1 MSRTLVLAF
10 GRCNPPTIGHAK
22 LWKTLQ
28 DKAEEYNGDALLCLS
43 KSHDKDKNPLSFK
56 EKSEIIS
63 EYMNELGLNVIVED
77 ENTFDGPA
85 FSIYKILPQIYKE
98 NMYDN
103 IVFVCGSDRIKEF
116 QSLITYNGKET
127 KRPADFYKFDS
138 VEIVS
143 AGERDEESDDVVSR
157 ASASLVRQLVREN
170 KFDEFLQ
177 YTPDAGANIELAKNL
192 YEKVR
197 NGMQDKL
204 QESRYM
210 QFLEARKNVHQT
222 HLEDLVLLGK
232 DGFDELLSKVDDVFS
247 ILEGSADKKLNIS
260 SKIDGSPALMLFS
273 NIDGISGPGISL
285 KGLITAK
292 NVEAAEKAVIQ
303 SEQELLDRYGDR
315 PDMVA
320 KIMPFLKYLLSGELK
335 IKDGHIIQGDL
346 LFSMDSL
353 EEFEEYLTFQPNTI
367 VYAVPK
373 DSETGKAIR
382 QKEAGIAVHTV
393 YSGSIG
399 DFDQSFDIAVTQEI
413 PSKPDSLLIMDC
425 FVPNLS
431 GNLSYTAQ
439 ETSIM
444 QDMIDELKEAHSVL
458 TTHFSKQYNR
468 LCDNEEFIKMYFQ
481 TYQNKVISDRAEN
494 YFDEQE
500 FLEELESYCVK
511 RIDNALDK
519 KLSSL
524 KTDKGKE
531 SAKLKSDALKDE
543 ILEILDSDA
552 EAIQWIVSAINTATE
567 IKLEF
572 LEKLSQAD
580 NIFETFYKTSEGII
594 PGTQEGFA
602 ISDTDGNICKI
613 VDRSCFSFHNRSADT
628 IKGWQHPEDKLKESV
643 RLKEAG
649 VGIIGIDNLNYG
661 NGEYIK
667 GFKDFISNGK
677 PLYWSKTGTGER
689 KELFLDYDPEI
700 FEGDTDE
707 IVDKLKDAILKK
719 EPEAKWIQKPRDP
732 NESKGKDIVLNT
744 DFQEAIQGYLFEK
757 YWENPYER
765 DKDYVETLFSDDF
778 KSRIDWDVC
787 SADFEKFKEGI
798 TSTLTKNGYASRGSW
813 LSYFIAI
820 AKDGSKKIQALYN
833 DGHKLKGSPTAYA
846 RGLHSNLSS
855 EIDKFFSRNICGKRK
870 DIVNKADILLVF
882 GPNPDKTAKEYID
895 ACLEAAKENEQTG
908 ISKYSNICDEALS
921 DGSVL
926 GLSLKKGVDDVHAEL
941 LAATTSVNKDVF
953 GENAAT
959 AIIYYGE
966 EDPENTFVSFK
977 EVCETP
983 ELMQHIEDFTF
994 VPYGGYKGQE
1004 GLSSVIMLPVNE
1016 EYREDFSKYINIMIR
1031 SNNREKC
1038 SVVIEANKESGGG
1051 QLGKLTTAVKDEL
1064 DVKPEKVSSIK
1075 SKDKYQIC
1083 VNKINEF
1090 LSWFKKIYASDKS
1103 DLIISKIIS
1112 SCGYPII
1119 NRESGESKLTTA
1131 PIIKIS

>member
-1 MSRTLVLAF
+1 MSKTLVLAF

-28 DKAEEYNGDALLCLS
+28 DKAAEYNGDALLCLS

-63 EYMNELGLNVIVED
+63 EYMQELGLNIIVED

-98 NMYDN
+98 NIYDN
-103 IVFVCGSDRIKEF
+103 IVFVCGSDRINEF

-127 KRPADFYKFDS
+127 KRPADFYAFDS
-138 VEIVS
+138 VEIIS

-157 ASASLVRQLVREN
+157 ASASLVRQLIREN
-170 KFDEFLQ
+170 KFEEFLQ
-177 YTPDAGANIELAKNL
+177 YTPDAGANIELAKTLFENV
-192 YEKVR
+192 K

-320 KIMPFLKYLLSGELK
+320 KIMPFLKYLLSGELR

-346 LFSMDSL
+346 LFSNDSI

-367 VYAVPK
+367 MYAVPK
-373 DSETGKAIR
+373 DSDIGRVIL
-382 QKEAGIAVHTV
+382 QQEAGIAVHTV
-393 YSGSIG
+393 YSGSVG
-399 DFDQSFDIAVTQEI
+399 DFDQSFDIDIAQEFS
-413 PSKPDSLLIMDC
+413 SKPDGLFIMDC
-425 FVPNLS
+425 FIPNLA

-444 QDMIDELKEAHSVL
+444 QDMINELKEAHNVL
-458 TTHFSKQYNR
+458 TTHFSKQYSR
-468 LCDNEEFIKMYFQ
+468 LCDNEEFVKMYFQ

-511 RIDNALDK
+511 RIDNTLDK

-552 EAIQWIVSAINTATE
+552 EVIQWIVSAINTATE

-572 LEKLSQAD
+572 LDKLSQAD
-580 NIFETFYKTSEGII
+580 NIFETFYKTSEGVI

-628 IKGWQHPEDKLKESV
+628 IKGWQHPEDKLKESI
-643 RLKEAG
+643 RLTE
-649 VGIIGIDNLNYG
+649 GIGTIGIDNLDYG
-661 NGEYIK
+661 NGEYIEA
-667 GFKDFISNGK
+667 FKDFISNGK
-677 PLYWSKTGTGER
+677 PLYWSKTKSGER
-689 KELFLDYDPEI
+689 KELVLDYDASV
-700 FEGDTDE
+700 FEGDMIE
-707 IVDKLKDAILKK
+707 ITKKLKDAILEK
-719 EPEAKWIQKPRDP
+719 EPDAKWIQKPRDA
-732 NESKGKDIVLNT
+732 NEARGKDIVLCT

-757 YWENPYER
+757 YWEHPYEK
-765 DKDYVETLFSDDF
+765 DSDYVETLFSTDFESRINWDVCETTFEDF
-778 KSRIDWDVC
+778 KSNI
-787 SADFEKFKEGI
+787 S
-798 TSTLTKNGYASRGSW
+798 STLTKGGYASKGSW

-833 DGHKLKGSPTAYA
+833 EGHKLKGRPTAYA
-846 RGLHSNLSS
+846 RGLNSNLSL
-855 EIDKFFSRNICGKRK
+855 EVEEFFTRNICGKRK
-870 DIVNKADILLVF
+870 DVVNKADILLVF
-882 GPNPDKTAKEYID
+882 GPNPDRTAKKYID
-895 ACLEAAKENEQTG
+895 DCLKAAKLEEHPG
-908 ISKYSNICDEALS
+908 IYYYSNTCDKALS

-926 GLSLKKGVDDVHAEL
+926 GLSLKKGVDAVHAEL
-941 LAATTSVNKDVF
+941 LATTTSTNKDVF

-959 AIIYYGE
+959 AIVYCGE
-966 EDPENTFVSFK
+966 EDPENTFESFK
-977 EVCETP
+977 KVCETP

-994 VPYGGYKGQE
+994 VPYSSYKNQE
-1004 GLSSVIMLPVNE
+1004 GLSSIIELPVNK
-1016 EYREDFSKYINIMIR
+1016 EYQKDFSEHIKIMIR
-1031 SNNREKC
+1031 TNNRENGA
-1038 SVVIEANKESGGG
+1038 VTIEAAKKGAKAN
-1051 QLGKLTTAVKDEL
+1051 LGKLTTVLKDEL
-1064 DVKPEKVSSIK
+1064 DVKPSKVNDIK
-1075 SKDKYQIC
+1075 NSDKYQVC
-1083 VNKINEF
+1083 VDKINEF
-1090 LSWFKKIYASDKS
+1090 LGWFKIIYESKKS
-1103 DLIISKIIS
+1103 DLIICKLLS
-1112 SCGYPII
+1112 SCGYPIA
-1119 NRESGESKLTTA
+1119 NKESGETKLMTA

>member
-1 MSRTLVLAF
+1 MSKTLVLAF

-28 DKAEEYNGDALLCLS
+28 DKAAEYNGDALLCLS

-63 EYMNELGLNVIVED
+63 EYVQELGLNVIVED
-77 ENTFDGPA
+77 ESTFEGPA

-103 IVFVCGSDRIKEF
+103 IVFVCGSDRINEF
-116 QSLITYNGKET
+116 QSLVTYNGKET
-127 KRPADFYKFDS
+127 KRPADFYEFNS
-138 VEIVS
+138 VEIIS

-170 KFDEFLQ
+170 KFEEFLQ
-177 YTPDAGANIELAKNL
+177 YTPDAGANIELVKSL

-232 DGFDELLSKVDDVFS
+232 DGFDELLSKVDDIFS

-292 NVEAAEKAVIQ
+292 NVEAAEKTVIQ
-303 SEQELLDRYGDR
+303 SEQDLLDRYGDR
-315 PDMVA
+315 PDMIA
-320 KIMPFLKYLLSGELK
+320 KIMPFLQAILSGELK
-335 IKDGHIIQGDL
+335 VKDGHIIQGDL
-346 LFSMDSL
+346 LFSKDSL

-367 VYAVPK
+367 MYAVPK
-373 DSETGKAIR
+373 ESEAGKMLK
-382 QKEAGIAVHTV
+382 QKDAGIAVHTV

-399 DFDQSFDIAVTQEI
+399 DFDQSFDINVTEEM
-413 PSKPDSLLIMDC
+413 PSKPEGLFIMDC

-444 QDMIDELKEAHSVL
+444 QDMIDELKEAHNVL

-524 KTDKGKE
+524 KTDKGRE

-552 EAIQWIVSAINTATE
+552 EVIQWIVSAINTATE

-580 NIFETFYKTSEGII
+580 NIFETFYKTSEGVI

-649 VGIIGIDNLNYG
+649 VGVISIDNLNYG
-661 NGEYIK
+661 NGEYIQ
-667 GFKDFISNGK
+667 GFKDFISNSK
-677 PLYWSKTGTGER
+677 PLYWSKTGKGER
-689 KELFLDYDPEI
+689 KELFLDYNPSI
-700 FEGDTDE
+700 FEGD
-707 IVDKLKDAILKK
+707 VDMIAEKLKYAILEK
-719 EPEAKWIQKPRDP
+719 EPDAKWIQKPRDP
-732 NESKGKDIVLNT
+732 NESKGKEVVLNT

-757 YWENPYER
+757 YWTSPLK
-765 DKDYVETLFSDDF
+765 KDSEYVETLFSDDF
-778 KSRIDWDVC
+778 KSRIDWEAC
-787 SADFEKFKEGI
+787 SADFEKFKSDI
-798 TSTLTKNGYASRGSW
+798 SSTLTKGGYASKGSW

-820 AKDGSKKIQALYN
+820 AKKGSSKIQDLYKE
-833 DGHKLKGSPTAYA
+833 GHKLKGNPKAFA
-846 RGLHSNLSS
+846 RGLHSDISL
-855 EIDKFFSRNICGKRK
+855 EVDKFFSRNICGKRK
-870 DIVNKADILLVF
+870 DLVNKADILLVF
-882 GPNPDKTAKEYID
+882 GPDPDKTAKIYID
-895 ACLEAAKENEQTG
+895 ACLEAAKEGEDTG
-908 ISKYSNICDEALS
+908 IPKYSNICDEALS

-926 GLSLKKGVDDVHAEL
+926 GLSLKKGLDDVHAEL
-941 LAATTSVNKDVF
+941 LATTTSTNKDVF
-953 GENAAT
+953 GDDAAT
-959 AIIYYGE
+959 AVVYYGE
-966 EDPENTFVSFK
+966 NDPRNTFASFK
-977 EVCETP
+977 ETCETP
-983 ELMQHIEDFTF
+983 ERMQHISDFTF
-994 VPYGGYKGQE
+994 VPYKGHKDQE
-1004 GLSSVIMLPVNE
+1004 GLSTIIELPVNKD
-1016 EYREDFSKYINIMIR
+1016 YQKDFSDHIKIMVR
-1031 SNNREKC
+1031 SNDREKG
-1038 SVVIEANKESGGG
+1038 SVTIEAVKNKSNSC
-1051 QLGKLTTAVKDEL
+1051 LGKLTKTLQEEL
-1064 DVKPEKVSSIK
+1064 DMPSYKIDRTKT
-1075 SKDKYQIC
+1075 KYQVC
-1083 VNKINEF
+1083 VDKINEF
-1090 LSWFKKIYASDKS
+1090 LKWFKIVYESDES
-1103 DLIISKIIS
+1103 DLIICKLIS
-1112 SCGYPII
+1112 SCGYPIA
-1119 NRESGESKLTTA
+1119 NKESGETKLMTA

>member
-1 MSRTLVLAF
+1 MSKTLVLAF

-28 DKAEEYNGDALLCLS
+28 DKAAEYNGDALLCLS

-63 EYMNELGLNVIVED
+63 EYVQELGLNVIVED

-85 FSIYKILPQIYKE
+85 YSIYKILPQIYKE

-103 IVFVCGSDRIKEF
+103 IVFVCGSDRIDEF

-127 KRPADFYKFDS
+127 KRPADFYAFDS
-138 VEIVS
+138 VEIIS

-170 KFDEFLQ
+170 KFEEFLQ
-177 YTPDAGANIELAKNL
+177 YTPDAGANIELAKTL
-192 YEKVR
+192 FEKVK

-204 QESRYM
+204 QESRYL

-320 KIMPFLKYLLSGELK
+320 KIMPFLKYLLSGKLK

-346 LFSMDSL
+346 LFSNDSI

-367 VYAVPK
+367 MYAVPK
-373 DSETGKAIR
+373 DSDIGRTIL
-382 QKEAGIAVHTV
+382 QQEAGIAVHTV
-393 YSGSIG
+393 YSGSVG
-399 DFDQSFDIAVTQEI
+399 DFDQSFDIDISQEFL
-413 PSKPDSLLIMDC
+413 SKPDGLFIMDC
-425 FVPNLS
+425 FVPNLA

-439 ETSIM
+439 ETSVM
-444 QDMIDELKEAHSVL
+444 QDMIDELKEAHTVL
-458 TTHFSKQYNR
+458 TTHFSKQYSR
-468 LCDNEEFIKMYFQ
+468 LCDNEEFVKMYFQ

-552 EAIQWIVSAINTATE
+552 EVIQWIVSAINTATE

-580 NIFETFYKTSEGII
+580 NIFETFYKTSEGVI

-643 RLKEAG
+643 RLTEGIG
-649 VGIIGIDNLNYG
+649 VIGINNLNYG
-661 NGEYIK
+661 NGEYIE

-689 KELFLDYDPEI
+689 KELILDYDPSV
-700 FEGDTDE
+700 FEGDKNE
-707 IVDKLKDAILKK
+707 IAEKLKDVILEK
-719 EPEAKWIQKPRDP
+719 EPDAKWIQKPRDP
-732 NESKGKDIVLNT
+732 NESKGKDISLST

-757 YWENPYER
+757 YWESPYER
-765 DKDYVETLFSDDF
+765 DKDYVETLFSEDF
-778 KSRIDWDVC
+778 KSRIDWKVC
-787 SADFEKFKEGI
+787 SADFEKFKEDI
-798 TSTLTKNGYASRGSW
+798 SSTLTKGGYASKGSW

-820 AKDGSKKIQALYN
+820 AKKGSNKIQDLYKE
-833 DGHKLKGSPTAYA
+833 GHKLKGRPTAYA
-846 RGLHSNLSS
+846 RGLHSNISQ
-855 EIDKFFSRNICGKRK
+855 EVDAFFSKNICKKRK
-870 DIVNKADILLVF
+870 DLVNKADILLVF
-882 GPNPDKTAKEYID
+882 GPNPDNTAKKYID
-895 ACLEAAKENEQTG
+895 ACLKAAQEEEHTG
-908 ISKYSNICDEALS
+908 IPEYSNICDEALS
-921 DGSVL
+921 NGSVL

-941 LAATTSVNKDVF
+941 LATTTSTNKDVF
-953 GENAAT
+953 GDDAAT
-959 AIIYYGE
+959 AIVYYGE
-966 EDPENTFVSFK
+966 ADDRNTFASFK
-977 EVCETP
+977 ETCETP
-983 ELMQHIEDFTF
+983 ELMQHIENFTF
-994 VPYGGYKGQE
+994 VPFKGHKDQE
-1004 GLSSVIMLPVNE
+1004 GLSSIIELPVNKD
-1016 EYREDFSKYINIMIR
+1016 YQKDFSDHIKIMIR
-1031 SNNREKC
+1031 SNDREKGSC
-1038 SVVIEANKESGGG
+1038 MIEAVKNKAKSC
-1051 QLGKLTTAVKDEL
+1051 LGKLTTTLADEL
-1064 DVKPEKVSSIK
+1064 DMPPFKIDKTK
-1075 SKDKYQIC
+1075 TKYQVC
-1083 VNKINEF
+1083 VDKINEF
-1090 LSWFKKIYASDKS
+1090 LRWFKIVYESDES
-1103 DLIISKIIS
+1103 DLIICKLIS
-1112 SCGYPII
+1112 SCGYPIT
-1119 NRESGESKLTTA
+1119 NKESGETKLMTA